1 MIAPSS
7 MDRKKLTG
15 EITLSNES
23 FNALKREEFGAPDV
37 AAFLLKAGTDIT
49 LLIDSLFAS
58 AIVLEASDVHLE
70 PEEGRL
76 KIRYRIDG
84 LLQDVALLD
93 EKHYKQLLSRLKLF
107 AGVKLNV
114 QDRPQDGR
122 FSVRLEKDAPF
133 EVRVSTLPSEYGET
147 IVMRV
152 LNPRHLISLD
162 DLALEESMRAMFR
175 KELQKST
182 GMVVVTGPT
191 GSGKTT
197 TLYAF
202 LQETFKPELKVITI
216 EDPIEYHIDGV
227 SQTQVHPEKGY
238 DFASGLRAI
247 VRQDPDIILVGE
259 IRDGETAQISLQAAL
274 TGHLVFS
281 TLHTN
286 DAAGTVARFQSLGAN
301 LNNVAAALNIIIAQR
316 LVRRICP
323 HCSTK
328 KEATKEE
335 REYISSTLASLPS
348 HILPSIPTPLM
359 LLKAGRC
366 KTCSM
371 TGYRGRAGI
380 YEALEITDDM
390 EQFLLTNP
398 STSALKA
405 KAVQAGMVTMLQDG
419 ILKVLKQITTLEE
432 VDRVTEE

>member
-1 MIAPSS
+1 MNPSTLAE
-7 MDRKKLTG
+7 RKKLTG
-15 EITLSNES
+15 EIILSKES
-23 FNALKREEFGAPDV
+23 FDSLKKGGVSVPDV
-37 AAFLLKAGTDIT
+37 AELLSSAGTDVT

-58 AIVLEASDVHLE
+58 AIALESSDVHLE
-70 PEEGRL
+70 PEETRL

-84 LLQDVALLD
+84 LLQDVALL
-93 EKHYKQLLSRLKLF
+93 EEERAQQLISRLKLF

-114 QDRPQDGR
+114 HDRPQDGR
-122 FSVRLEKDAPF
+122 FSVRPGEEMPF
-133 EVRVSTLPSEYGET
+133 EVRLSALPSEYGET
-147 IVMRV
+147 IVLRV
-152 LNPRHLISLD
+152 LNPRHLIRLD
-162 DLALEESMRAMFR
+162 DLALEEAVRITLR
-175 KELQKST
+175 KELKKST

-202 LQETFKPELKVITI
+202 LQEVIKPELKIITI
-216 EDPIEYHIDGV
+216 EDPIEYHMDGA

-286 DAAGTVARFQSLGAN
+286 DAAGTIARFQSLGAE
-301 LNNVAAALNIIIAQR
+301 LNNVAAALNVIIAQR
-316 LVRRICP
+316 LVRRVCP
-323 HCSTK
+323 HCSVK

-335 REYISSTLASLPS
+335 RSYIAATLAGLPS
-348 HILPSIPTPLM
+348 LARPTLVDPLLIPT
-359 LLKAGRC
+359 AARC
-366 KTCSM
+366 KLCNM
-371 TGYRGRAGI
+371 TGYKGRAGI
-380 YEALEITDDM
+380 YEVLEVTDDM
-390 EQFLLTNP
+390 EQFLLTAP

-405 KAVQAGMVTMLQDG
+405 RAVQAGMVTMLQDG
-419 ILKVLKQITTLEE
+419 ILKVLNHITTLEE